1 MDVQVLKADYANP
14 DHAQSLINLLDAY
27 ASDPMGG
34 GEGLSAHVRQ
44 NLVAALSDIPEAF
57 SILAIIEGT
66 AAGLVNC
73 FQGFSTFAC
82 KPLINIHDVFVLDEY
97 RGQGISLKMLG
108 LVETIARQRDCCK
121 LTLEVMVT
129 NKPARS
135 VYEKFGFTHYQ
146 LDKEDTP
153 AHFWQKKL

>member
-14 DHAQSLINLLDAY
+14 DHAQSLVNLLDAY

-57 SILAIIEGT
+57 SILAIIDG
-66 AAGLVNC
+66 AAVGLVNC

-135 VYEKFGFTHYQ
+135 VYEKFGFSHYQ
-146 LDKEDTP
+146 LDEEDNP